1 MRKGNLQTL
10 GFFLLFVFVLFS
22 LSEASTFIENKD
34 EPFSF
39 QNSLAQGEFERSQK
53 IFELTHA
60 SYLAGESGAVK
71 EEESVDVYGFKG
83 KSVKKAFLYSLIVP
97 GSGEFYAG
105 SKIKAA
111 VFLGLDVAFWSFFL
125 NYGKKGKAKEDD
137 YEAFANSYWDKDVYL
152 DWWAPLP
159 DTVKE
164 KYTHTLPDEPN
175 QQYYEMIGKYK
186 QFAFAWKDFD
196 PYTAGED
203 SLTPYRNR
211 YLDLR
216 YDSNQLL
223 NKAKYSAMFLLGN
236 RILSAFDAAL
246 TVKRYNKRGEKF
258 SQVEF
263 KMRLVE
269 RNQELIPRLS
279 ATLRF

>member
-1 MRKGNLQTL
+1 
-10 GFFLLFVFVLFS
+10 
-22 LSEASTFIENKD
+22 
-34 EPFSF
+34 
-39 QNSLAQGEFERSQK
+39 
-53 IFELTHA
+53 
-60 SYLAGESGAVK
+60 
-71 EEESVDVYGFKG
+71 
-83 KSVKKAFLYSLIVP
+83 
-97 GSGEFYAG
+97 
-105 SKIKAA
+105 
-111 VFLGLDVAFWSFFL
+111 
-125 NYGKKGKAKEDD
+125 
-137 YEAFANSYWDKDVYL
+137 
-152 DWWAPLP
+152 
-159 DTVKE
+159 VKE

-246 TVKRYNKRGEKF
+246 TVKKYNKRGEKF